1 MSDPSPYEASEA
13 NAFDGW
19 YNNQILAN
27 DEEGDDTAADLPPGW
42 EEMRDPRSGRMYY
55 VDHENQITTWDR
67 PTNVD
72 IAGDDAGG
80 GDNDVMAQDVPP
92 VPGGSMQEESVQEET
107 AHETVDGQTSNLNNN
122 DGKVHVGDWQ
132 STNTTARMPQ
142 LDESHKQQHQQQPN
156 DEEITEEED
165 QQLKSRAI
173 STSSDKWEKNFE
185 GEYVPCSSFCHLHP
199 FTLTDSV
206 HTKTKQNVQISK
218 LTSNYTELLAY
229 HKRRV
234 LSVDG

>member
-1 MSDPSPYEASEA
+1 MSGPSPYEASEA

-92 VPGGSMQEESVQEET
+92 APGESMQEES

-122 DGKVHVGDWQ
+122 DDSVPTNDWQ
-132 STNTTARMPQ
+132 SNSTAARMPQ
-142 LDESHKQQHQQQPN
+142 LDESHKLQHQQQPN
-156 DEEITEEED
+156 DEEITEEENL
-165 QQLKSRAI
+165 QLKSRAI

-185 GEYVPCSSFCHLHP
+185 GELSILFFILPPPSLHI
-199 FTLTDSV
+199 D
-206 HTKTKQNVQISK
+206 
-218 LTSNYTELLAY
+218 
-229 HKRRV
+229 R
-234 LSVDG
+234 